1 LILFKEQRMSTV
13 TPSELLNLW
22 KQEQL
27 TIEMAIGHILQN
39 LVKQQ
44 TLLET
49 LLAVQNKRNLDTNN
63 LGVTNTKVDD
73 PSKLKLR

>member
-1 LILFKEQRMSTV
+1 MSTV